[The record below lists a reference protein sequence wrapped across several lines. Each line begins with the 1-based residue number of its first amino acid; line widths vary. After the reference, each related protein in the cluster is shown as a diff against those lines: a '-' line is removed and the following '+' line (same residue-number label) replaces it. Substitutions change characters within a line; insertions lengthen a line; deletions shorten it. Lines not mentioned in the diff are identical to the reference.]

1 MADLSRDDVTRAVR
15 DGLNDFRNDLN
26 RIKDSVQRV
35 EDRTNDLDR
44 SQEEIK
50 RLADLIPRLETL
62 TRDNKIERIAA
73 DVEQLKSTQAS
84 STQYLQQISKYL
96 ESIDRYIRQEHADEV
111 ADKLSK

>member
-1 MADLSRDDVTRAVR
+1 MADLSRDDVARAVR
-15 DGLNDFRNDLN
+15 DGLNDLRNDLN
-26 RIKDSVQRV
+26 RIKDSAQRV
-35 EDRTNDLDR
+35 DDRTNDLDR

-62 TRDNKIERIAA
+62 TRDNKIERISA
-73 DVEQLKSTQAS
+73 DVEQLKSTQAA

-111 ADKLSK
+111 VDKLNK